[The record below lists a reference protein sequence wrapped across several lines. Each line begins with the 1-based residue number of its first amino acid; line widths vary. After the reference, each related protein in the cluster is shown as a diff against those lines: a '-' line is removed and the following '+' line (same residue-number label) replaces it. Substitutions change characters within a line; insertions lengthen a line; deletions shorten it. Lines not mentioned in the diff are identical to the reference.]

1 MILPSQIAL
10 KEGSMAQTQRED
22 NAMDIEG
29 VVIFEA
35 ASGVPLYSKMKG
47 KTDPSLFSSF
57 VSAIGHFSKEMR
69 FGGLSSF
76 TTDEKVIYL
85 APREKTITALIAP
98 KKKEYQEAY
107 SLASELGRR
116 FEDGRY
122 ITSMP
127 LTEDY
132 DDFEEVAD
140 EFLKRIK
147 NPFVSNVSSFVHG
160 IYGGEVSIEARLFK
174 RDGGQ
179 GIIDILID
187 TSTDS
192 NGSGNG
198 GSLFGERYIFVKVTE
213 GILGRVQLIDF
224 IDSLDR
230 FGVRFMDKDEFVFR
244 PYFPSRAVIVAREF
258 DQGALQFLEK
268 YTRKGKTF
276 VDGAHIYT
284 GLKIK
289 DVPKETRCFV
299 DLWQWRDD
307 AAPERIQI

>member
-1 MILPSQIAL
+1 
-10 KEGSMAQTQRED
+10 
-22 NAMDIEG
+22 MDIEG

-85 APREKTITALIAP
+85 APGDKTITALISP

-132 DDFEEVAD
+132 HGFEEIAD
-140 EFLKRIK
+140 EFLKRIQ
-147 NPFVSNVSSFVHG
+147 NPFVSNVSSFVHDK
-160 IYGGEVSIEARLFK
+160 YGGEVSIEARLFK

-179 GIIDILID
+179 GVVDILVD
-187 TSTDS
+187 TSS
-192 NGSGNG
+192 KENGSVNG
-198 GSLFGERYIFVKVTE
+198 GSLFGEHYIFIKVTE
-213 GILGRVQLIDF
+213 GVLGRVQLIDF
-224 IDSLDR
+224 IDALDR
-230 FGVRFMDKDEFVFR
+230 FGVRFMNKDEFVFR
-244 PYFPSRAVIVAREF
+244 PYFPSRAVIVARDF

-268 YTRKGKTF
+268 YTHKGKTY
-276 VDGAHIYT
+276 VDGAHIYA
-284 GLKIK
+284 GLKLK
-289 DVPKETRCFV
+289 DIPKETRCFV

-307 AAPERIQI
+307 AAPEKIQV

>member
-1 MILPSQIAL
+1 
-10 KEGSMAQTQRED
+10 
-22 NAMDIEG
+22 MDIEG
-29 VVIFEA
+29 VVIFESE
-35 ASGVPLYSKMKG
+35 SGVPLYSKMMG
-47 KTDPSLFSSF
+47 NTDPSLFSSF
-57 VSAIGHFSKEMR
+57 VSAIGHFSKELK

-85 APREKTITALIAP
+85 ASRDKTITALISP

-107 SLASELGRR
+107 SLASELGRI
-116 FEDGRY
+116 FENRRY
-122 ITSMP
+122 STSMP
-127 LTEDY
+127 LTDDY

-160 IYGGEVSIEARLFK
+160 EYGGEVSIEARLFK

-179 GIIDILID
+179 GIIDVLVD
-187 TSTDS
+187 TSS
-192 NGSGNG
+192 KENGSVNG
-198 GSLFGERYIFVKVTE
+198 GSLFGEHYIFVKVTE

-230 FGVRFMDKDEFVFR
+230 FGVRFMNKDEFVFR
-244 PYFPSRAVIVAREF
+244 PYFPSRAVIVARNF

-268 YTRKGKTF
+268 YTHKGKTY
-276 VDGAHIYT
+276 VDGAHIYA
-284 GLKIK
+284 GLKLK
-289 DVPKETRCFV
+289 DIPKNTRCFV

-307 AAPERIQI
+307 APPKQIQL

>member
-1 MILPSQIAL
+1 
-10 KEGSMAQTQRED
+10 
-22 NAMDIEG
+22 MDIEG

-57 VSAIGHFSKEMR
+57 VSAIGHFSKEMS

-85 APREKTITALIAP
+85 ASRDKTITALISP

-122 ITSMP
+122 ITSKH

-147 NPFVSNVSSFVHG
+147 NPYVSNVSSFVHSK
-160 IYGGEVSIEARLFK
+160 YGGEVSIEARLFK

-179 GIIDILID
+179 GTIDVLID
-187 TSTDS
+187 TSS
-192 NGSGNG
+192 KENGTSSG
-198 GSLFGERYIFVKVTE
+198 GSLFGENYIFVKATE
-213 GILGRVQLIDF
+213 GVLGRVQLIDF

-230 FGVRFMDKDEFVFR
+230 FGVRFMNKDEFVFR

-268 YTRKGKTF
+268 YTHKDKIYI
-276 VDGAHIYT
+276 DGAHIYA
-284 GLKIK
+284 GLKLK
-289 DVPKETRCFV
+289 DIPKETRCFI

-307 AAPERIQI
+307 ATPEKLQL

>member
-1 MILPSQIAL
+1 
-10 KEGSMAQTQRED
+10 
-22 NAMDIEG
+22 MDIEG

-47 KTDPSLFSSF
+47 NTDPSLFSSF

-76 TTDEKVIYL
+76 TTEEKVIYL
-85 APREKTITALIAP
+85 APRDKTITALISP
-98 KKKEYQEAY
+98 KRKEYQEAY

-116 FEDGRY
+116 FEDGRN
-122 ITSMP
+122 ITTMP
-127 LTEDY
+127 STEDY
-132 DDFEEVAD
+132 DDFEAIAD

-147 NPFVSNVSSFVHG
+147 NPFVSNVSSFVHD

-179 GIIDILID
+179 GVIDVLID
-187 TSTDS
+187 TSS
-192 NGSGNG
+192 KKNGGNG
-198 GSLFGERYIFVKVTE
+198 GSLFGENYIFVKATE
-213 GILGRVQLIDF
+213 GVLGRVQLIDF

-230 FGVRFMDKDEFVFR
+230 FGVRFMNKDEFVFR
-244 PYFPSRAVIVAREF
+244 PYFPSRAVIVARNF

-268 YTRKGKTF
+268 YTHKNQTYI
-276 VDGAHIYT
+276 DGAHIYA
-284 GLKIK
+284 GLKLK
-289 DVPKETRCFV
+289 DIPKETRCFV

-307 AAPERIQI
+307 ALPEKIQV

>member
-1 MILPSQIAL
+1 
-10 KEGSMAQTQRED
+10 
-22 NAMDIEG
+22 MDIEG

-47 KTDPSLFSSF
+47 NTDPSLFSSF

-85 APREKTITALIAP
+85 APGDKTITALIAP
-98 KKKEYQEAY
+98 KRKEYQEAY

-116 FEDGRY
+116 FEEGRH

-127 LTEDY
+127 LTDDY
-132 DDFEEVAD
+132 EDFEEIAD

-147 NPFVSNVSSFVHG
+147 NPFVSNASSFVQG
-160 IYGGEVSIEARLFK
+160 EYGGEVSIEARLFK

-179 GIIDILID
+179 GVIDVLVD
-187 TSTDS
+187 TSS
-192 NGSGNG
+192 KENGSVNG
-198 GSLFGERYIFVKVTE
+198 GSLLGGHYIFVKVTE

-230 FGVRFMDKDEFVFR
+230 FGVRFMNKDEFVFR
-244 PYFPSRAVIVAREF
+244 PYFPSRAVIVARDF

-268 YTRKGKTF
+268 YTKKGKTY
-276 VDGAHIYT
+276 VDGAHIYA
-284 GLKIK
+284 GLKMK
-289 DVPKETRCFV
+289 EVPKETRCFV

-307 AAPERIQI
+307 ASPEQVKI

>member
-1 MILPSQIAL
+1 
-10 KEGSMAQTQRED
+10 
-22 NAMDIEG
+22 MDIEG

-85 APREKTITALIAP
+85 APRDKTITALISP

-132 DDFEEVAD
+132 NDFEEIAD
-140 EFLKRIK
+140 EFLKRIQ

-160 IYGGEVSIEARLFK
+160 QYGGEVSIEARLFK

-179 GIIDILID
+179 GVVDILVD
-187 TSTDS
+187 TSS
-192 NGSGNG
+192 KENGSANG
-198 GSLFGERYIFVKVTE
+198 GSLFGEHYIFVKVTE
-213 GILGRVQLIDF
+213 GVLGRVQLIDF

-230 FGVRFMDKDEFVFR
+230 FGVRFMNKDEFVFR
-244 PYFPSRAVIVAREF
+244 PYYPSSAVIVARDF

-268 YTRKGKTF
+268 YTHKGKTYI
-276 VDGAHIYT
+276 DGAHIYT
-284 GLKIK
+284 GLKMK
-289 DVPKETRCFV
+289 DIPKETRCFV

-307 AAPERIQI
+307 APPKQIHA

>member
-1 MILPSQIAL
+1 
-10 KEGSMAQTQRED
+10 
-22 NAMDIEG
+22 MDIEG

-57 VSAIGHFSKEMR
+57 VSAIGHFSKEMK

-76 TTDEKVIYL
+76 TTEEKVIYL
-85 APREKTITALIAP
+85 AARDKTITALIAP

-122 ITSMP
+122 ITTMP
-127 LTEDY
+127 LIDDY

-147 NPFVSNVSSFVHG
+147 NPFVSQVSSFVHDR
-160 IYGGEVSIEARLFK
+160 YGGEVSIEARLFK

-179 GIIDILID
+179 GVIDVLVD
-187 TSTDS
+187 TSS
-192 NGSGNG
+192 KENGSASG
-198 GSLFGERYIFVKVTE
+198 GSLFGEHYIFVKATE
-213 GILGRVQLIDF
+213 GIMGRVQLIDF

-230 FGVRFMDKDEFVFR
+230 FGVRFMNKDEFVFR
-244 PYFPSRAVIVAREF
+244 PYFPSKAVIVARDY

-268 YTRKGKTF
+268 YTHKNRTYI
-276 VDGAHIYT
+276 DGAHIYA
-284 GLKIK
+284 GLKLKEI
-289 DVPKETRCFV
+289 PKETRCFV

-307 AAPERIQI
+307 TPPEKVQL

>member
-1 MILPSQIAL
+1 
-10 KEGSMAQTQRED
+10 
-22 NAMDIEG
+22 MDIEG

-47 KTDPSLFSSF
+47 NTDPSLFSSF
-57 VSAIGHFSKEMR
+57 VSAIGHFSKELR

-85 APREKTITALIAP
+85 APRDKTITALISP

-107 SLASELGRR
+107 FLANELGRR

-122 ITSMP
+122 IASTP
-127 LTEDY
+127 LADDY

-147 NPFVSNVSSFVHG
+147 NPYVSNVSRFVQDV
-160 IYGGEVSIEARLFK
+160 YGGEAAIEARLFK

-179 GIIDILID
+179 GVIDILID
-187 TSTDS
+187 TSS
-192 NGSGNG
+192 KENGSGTG
-198 GSLFGERYIFVKVTE
+198 GSLFGENYIFINAIE
-213 GILGRVQLIDF
+213 GVLGRVQLIDF

-230 FGVRFMDKDEFVFR
+230 FGVRFMSKDEFVFR
-244 PYFPSRAVIVAREF
+244 PYYPSRAVIVARDY

-268 YTRKGKTF
+268 YTHKDQTYI
-276 VDGAHIYT
+276 DGAHIYA
-284 GLKIK
+284 GLKLK
-289 DVPKETRCFV
+289 DIPKETRCFI
-299 DLWQWRDD
+299 DLWQWKED
-307 AAPERIQI
+307 AQPEKIQV